1 MSPLRKL
8 AVALWAA
15 VFVFGGILAG
25 RYWGQSNVPPAA
37 STATEPRP
45 AVPTPT
51 RLPPITLKDLR
62 EQSRSLTDWPNRT
75 LLINFWATWCAPCRE
90 EMPLLEQLQQSMDP
104 ATLQV
109 IGIALDRP
117 EPVLR
122 FVGETG
128 ISYPILLGEEAATHA
143 AEQFGEAFVGLPF
156 SVLAASDGT
165 ILAIHTGQVS
175 ARDLAQIGTVAQQL
189 ATGELTPAAARV
201 ILQRNQQAPAR

>member
-1 MSPLRKL
+1 MSPLRKV
-8 AVALWAA
+8 AVGLWAA
-15 VFVFGGILAG
+15 VFVISGILAG
-25 RYWGQSNVPPAA
+25 RYWGQSSALPTIPTGTEARPTAA
-37 STATEPRP
+37 
-45 AVPTPT
+45 TPT
-51 RLPPITLKDLR
+51 RLPPITLKNLH
-62 EQSRSLTDWPNRT
+62 EQTRSLTDWPNRT

-122 FVGETG
+122 FVAETG
-128 ISYPILLGEEAATHA
+128 ISYPVLLGEEAANRA

-156 SVLAASDGT
+156 SVLAAADGT
-165 ILAIHTGQVS
+165 ILAVHTGQVS

-189 ATGELTPAAARV
+189 ASGELTPVAARA
-201 ILQRNQQAPAR
+201 ILQASQQGSQP